1 MKFNKWTLGL
11 AAVGAVSLA
20 SAVQAA
26 EQQNPVMTALS
37 STTISGYVDTS
48 AIYRIGSDGNNGAP
62 STRWTTPGLF
72 GQLGKSGSAVQQGN
86 VQNKADGFNLDVVKL
101 TIEKPLDE
109 SEWAAGYKVDLL
121 FGPDAVGYNPSPN
134 AHPSEVNIK
143 QAYVSLRAPIGNGLT
158 FKMGVFDTVI
168 GYEGFDAANNPHFTR
183 SYGYS
188 IEPFEHTGLLASYKV
203 ADFLSFCGGV
213 ANTTS
218 SSINARSVGQ
228 TTGVDSETEKTY
240 MGGVAITLP
249 ESLGF
254 LAGSTLYGGIV
265 NGLGTT
271 RNAYGKATWVYGGA
285 TLKTPITGVTLGAS
299 YDYAGVEE
307 NTSFAGAAA
316 RDGVAWTT
324 AGYVGIQASEK
335 LKLNFRGEYAKGS
348 NGTWYT
354 QAATAKNEDRLL
366 ALTATVDYSL
376 WANVISRVEFRYDR
390 CLDNLKAAGQNNGPF
405 AATSNNN
412 FILALNVI
420 YKF

>member
-48 AIYRIGSDGNNGAP
+48 AIYRIGSNGNGLG
-62 STRWTTPGLF
+62 TTWTTPGLF
-72 GQLGKSGSAVQQGN
+72 GQMGQNGSAVQQGN
-86 VQNKADGFNLDVVKL
+86 TQNKADGFNLDVVKL

-121 FGPDAVGYNPSPN
+121 FGPDAVGYNLSPN
-134 AHPSEVNIK
+134 AHLSDVGIK
-143 QAYVSLRAPIGNGLT
+143 QAYVALRAPVGNGLT

-203 ADFLSFCGGV
+203 ADFLSICGGV

-218 SSINARSVGQ
+218 SSINARSANQ
-228 TTGVDSETEKTY
+228 TTGADSETEKTY

-265 NGLGTT
+265 NGLGDT
-271 RNAYGKATWVYGGA
+271 RAAGKTTWVYGGA

-299 YDYAGVEE
+299 YDYAGMEE
-307 NTSFAGAAA
+307 NLSNVV
-316 RDGVAWTT
+316 RNDGVAWTT
-324 AGYVGIQASEK
+324 AAYVGIQASEK

-354 QAATAKNEDRLL
+354 QPATAKNEDRLL
-366 ALTATVDYSL
+366 GLTATVDYSL